1 MNNKGLTLIELL
13 ATLLVLAIVATIVST
28 NIKNKRNEAN
38 EYQENIIKEAAE
50 SYVADSIND
59 GNDVCEKS
67 ISVSTLIQDG
77 YLDDEYKKYGYSVKV
92 TCTTK
97 GTNQIYSYE
106 IENKSF

>member
-1 MNNKGLTLIELL
+1 MAQNYIDSIAKMRRAGNAEL
-13 ATLLVLAIVATIVST
+13 
-28 NIKNKRNEAN
+28 KREKTN

-59 GNDVCEKS
+59 GNNVCETS

-77 YLDDEYKKYGYSVKV
+77 YLDDEYEKYGNRVKV

-106 IENKSF
+106 IEK